1 MNEEKDLQAAIKK
14 ILSDLENLSTR
25 IEKVKII
32 SDTSTVTLQEI
43 KMDLLEVKA
52 EIVKIKALS
61 NKHDRVIYGENGLV
75 GILSIVNTNANQIA
89 KLVKIEE
96 GRAASKESRDDDF
109 KKIQKYA
116 AVAGFVLLIVDIFT
130 LIATISQL
138 SP

>member
-1 MNEEKDLQAAIKK
+1 
-14 ILSDLENLSTR
+14 
-25 IEKVKII
+25 
-32 SDTSTVTLQEI
+32 
-43 KMDLLEVKA
+43 MDLLEVKA
-52 EIVKIKALS
+52 DIVKIKALS

-96 GRAASKESRDDDF
+96 GRMASKESRDDDF